1 MSKYLRLLLI
11 GLVSGYLFIGC
22 AAKDTGTG
30 ENQEQLDRMSEGGEA
45 NSEDGVDARIDGVN
59 GQDGSADNELNRIN
73 ELQVALGAVYFD
85 FDIFSVKSNM
95 EDVVEDNADK
105 LKTDAYANTNIK
117 LEGNC
122 DEWGTDEYNYALG
135 LKRAKSVKDYLVSEG
150 VSTDRISIIS
160 FGESNPTCNDK
171 NKACW
176 NQNRRVETKLLP

>member
-22 AAKDTGTG
+22 AAKETGTG
-30 ENQEQLDRMSEGGEA
+30 ADAINSLKEGGGA
-45 NSEDGVDARIDGVN
+45 NGENGVDARIDSVN

>member
-22 AAKDTGTG
+22 AAKETGTG
-30 ENQEQLDRMSEGGEA
+30 ADAINSLKEGGGTNGE
-45 NSEDGVDARIDGVN
+45 NGVDARIDSVN

-73 ELQVALGAVYFD
+73 ELQIALGAVYFD

-105 LKTDAYANTNIK
+105 LQTDAYANTNIK

-160 FGESNPTCNDK
+160 FGESNPTCSDK